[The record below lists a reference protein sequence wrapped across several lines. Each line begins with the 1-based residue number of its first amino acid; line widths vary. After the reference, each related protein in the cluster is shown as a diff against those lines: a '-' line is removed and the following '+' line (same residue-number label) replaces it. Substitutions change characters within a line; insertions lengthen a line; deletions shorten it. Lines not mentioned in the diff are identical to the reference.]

1 MFPFTRM
8 QVEGS
13 ATPLPGYDN
22 NLTAIACENANRRP
36 VHVREE
42 RAHNAP
48 DKETYARSP
57 LSLRPD
63 DRARAHVAADRAS
76 IVGGVGLRNHAYEL
90 AQLTRQRQGL
100 RKCK

>member
-1 MFPFTRM
+1 MFPFTSM

-13 ATPLPGYDN
+13 ATPLPPNDD
-22 NLTAIACENANRRP
+22 NLTAIACEDANRRS

-57 LSLRPD
+57 LSLRRD
-63 DRARAHVAADRAS
+63 DRAMAHVAADRAS
-76 IVGGVGLRNHAYEL
+76 IVG
-90 AQLTRQRQGL
+90 
-100 RKCK
+100 